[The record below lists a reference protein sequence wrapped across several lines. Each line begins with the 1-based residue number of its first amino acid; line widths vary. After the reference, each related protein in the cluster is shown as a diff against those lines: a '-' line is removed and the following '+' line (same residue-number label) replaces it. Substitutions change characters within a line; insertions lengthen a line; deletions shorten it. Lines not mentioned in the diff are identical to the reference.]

1 MKLEFTEETLR
12 YMSLFEAA
20 VNTYPKDCIV
30 FDDVV
35 YFIVAEGD
43 LKKVLE
49 NHGENIRKLKRLLN
63 KNIIVV
69 EHSNDTK
76 KFIKNMFGKINI
88 KRIDVEEKNSKILV
102 KIYIDPRDK
111 PLAIG
116 KDGKNLNRIKEIM
129 KRYYD
134 ISSIVII

>member
-1 MKLEFTEETLR
+1 
-12 YMSLFEAA
+12 MSLFEVA